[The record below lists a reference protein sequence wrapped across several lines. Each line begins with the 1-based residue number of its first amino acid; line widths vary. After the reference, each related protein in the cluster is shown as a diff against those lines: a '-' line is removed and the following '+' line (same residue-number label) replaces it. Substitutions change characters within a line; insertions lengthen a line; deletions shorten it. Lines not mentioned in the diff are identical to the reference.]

1 MSNLMNSFLKIPR
14 EFGPERTEAEYRFI
28 EILTFSGT
36 DEILSFLDEMISN
49 DFLSLP
55 VWLRNL
61 AYRLATL
68 QRPNDAAL
76 LRRAASDLECFGPT
90 WDDIAAS
97 LRRQAEAIDNT

>member
-1 MSNLMNSFLKIPR
+1 MSSLVHLFLRIPR
-14 EFGPERTEAEYRFI
+14 ELGPERIESEYRFI
-28 EILTFSGT
+28 EMLTFS
-36 DEILSFLDEMISN
+36 DANEILSFLDEMTSN
-49 DFLSLP
+49 DFLNLP

-76 LRRAASDLECFGPT
+76 MRRAAADLECFGPT
-90 WDDIAAS
+90 WDDIVAS

>member
-1 MSNLMNSFLKIPR
+1 M
-14 EFGPERTEAEYRFI
+14 
-28 EILTFSGT
+28 LTFS
-36 DEILSFLDEMISN
+36 DANEILSFLDEMTSN
-49 DFLSLP
+49 DFLNLP

-76 LRRAASDLECFGPT
+76 MRRAAADLECFGPT
-90 WDDIAAS
+90 WDDIVAS